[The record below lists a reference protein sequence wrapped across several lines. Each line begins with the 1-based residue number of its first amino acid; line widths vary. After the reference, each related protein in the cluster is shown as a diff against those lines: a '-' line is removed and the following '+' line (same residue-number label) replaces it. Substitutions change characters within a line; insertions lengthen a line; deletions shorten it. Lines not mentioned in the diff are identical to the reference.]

1 MTLKEV
7 AQICVL
13 IRKTTFAW
21 KNESDD
27 GFEEIVNAWH
37 ECLQDEPYEMAR
49 KAAADYIKANNYPPT
64 VADVYKP
71 YKEWKERQHELMIEY
86 GNVYLTAISY
96 YPCYEDTS
104 EVRAEFDRIAG
115 NSVSKAKV
123 PNTRL
128 LDFVRNREKS
138 GEEIPPLIEWLKG
151 MDSIE

>member
-27 GFEEIVNAWH
+27 GFEEIVNAWY

-64 VADVYKP
+64 VADVYRP
-71 YKEWKERQHELMIEY
+71 YREWKDRQHKLMIEY
-86 GNVYLTAISY
+86 GNIYRAAIAY

-104 EVRAEFDRIAG
+104 EVREEFDRIAG
-115 NSVSKAKV
+115 YSVSKAKV
-123 PNTRL
+123 LNTRL
-128 LDFVRNREKS
+128 LDFVRSKEKS

-151 MDSIE
+151 MNSIE